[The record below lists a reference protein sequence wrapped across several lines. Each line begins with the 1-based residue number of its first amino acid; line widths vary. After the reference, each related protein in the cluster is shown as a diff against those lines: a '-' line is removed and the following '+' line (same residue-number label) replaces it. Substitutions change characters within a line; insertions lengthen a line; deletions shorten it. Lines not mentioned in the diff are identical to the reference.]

1 MRKDKTTATSAASG
15 GSRVDSR
22 RSLTPR
28 GFTQSGGSRRSLNPW
43 DFIYRVGAWE
53 DFSYLECSFVTA
65 CSILGLGLSAEDRT

>member
-22 RSLTPR
+22 SLTPR
-28 GFTQSGGSRRSLNPW
+28 GFTQSGGSRSLNPR

-53 DFSYLECSFVTA
+53 DRFQ
-65 CSILGLGLSAEDRT
+65 LS

>member
-22 RSLTPR
+22 SLTPR
-28 GFTQSGGSRRSLNPW
+28 GFTQSGGSRSLNPR

-65 CSILGLGLSAEDRT
+65 CSILGLGLSVEDRT